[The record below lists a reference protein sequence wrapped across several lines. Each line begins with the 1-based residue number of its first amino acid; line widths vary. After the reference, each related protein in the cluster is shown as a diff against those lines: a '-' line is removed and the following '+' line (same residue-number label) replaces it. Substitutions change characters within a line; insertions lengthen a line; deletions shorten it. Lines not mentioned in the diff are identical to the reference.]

1 MLAVRLRQR
10 GVRRPVVPR
19 AIAALLAM
27 SESPLTGD
35 WVAVKRTRTKDVSFH
50 LLDAVDLTA
59 IRADASAVVFTAAEL
74 RALNDRV

>member
-27 SESPLTGD
+27 SESPLTD